1 MRSRT
6 AQEMLFGEVGI
17 GMLSGKAVDG
27 MLGENAD
34 EVVDLKNLPSNAKD
48 IVALRWHQTRAG
60 FLVCI
65 DAAKFAAHVAA
76 KASRKASASRN
87 TLETPEL
94 RQLFDQ
100 VWFKKSA
107 PMLLK
112 HSQHHLTQGRLGL
125 AVRGQLVVDISDGRL
140 LNAGVLESFAGRA
153 SEAACPDPCRTEEPR
168 TLPNH
173 RTSGANGPPVEVR
186 IQLYLAAIVQ
196 VDQKQQLLSVE
207 GYFRQ
212 EWRDE
217 RLNSSA
223 DVGDCEDPITLDLPV
238 RGIWQP
244 DIYFDNSIREWY
256 GVGSMRIYPD
266 ARVWRSVRF
275 NHLMRCPMSFHR
287 LPFDTQR
294 CFILIGSYSWEVS
307 KVNTSA
313 FSDGPVEMPEGYDGT
328 IEWKL
333 VEVTSEVTTE
343 WFGTGIHR
351 KGYRYVTIYLSLQRR
366 SSNLI
371 MFSLVAYVGLFI
383 PKAAAPARVA
393 SSVIPVTNQLPA
405 LSYLTWLTS
414 FLVSMTLF
422 TMSTVF
428 EYGVVSVL
436 MQVEARKIRKFEAFK
451 RLTADA
457 HRRAE
462 EQEVSISM
470 EDIQKTD
477 AAVAYVYKLFDS
489 DWAVVIFKL
498 NLAANSFPERGS
510 APVMTLLNKR
520 VQLVYKRLASPV
532 LRGWRIRPHSER
544 SSIWLQSAWAALL
557 PRPSQRDL
565 RQAGCGRASNEKKDF
580 HRMLKDIDDY
590 MPGKNAFKL
599 TFWERE
605 PADQVDIVFR
615 WVFIIGIW
623 PQRCACLL
631 SGLPIMMSDFADCR
645 FGSGDPDLD
654 SVPMMRLR
662 GLRIG
667 VNPRSA
673 AAVAQRTRDKL
684 TKALL
689 EKTLA
694 QVLSAISCV
703 IPCSGSSARLQRHAT
718 SWGILGQ
725 SRVPSLRKCPPNSS
739 TPATKVVGK
748 SRKAPP

>member
-1 MRSRT
+1 MVHPPQLLLT
-6 AQEMLFGEVGI
+6 A
-17 GMLSGKAVDG
+17 
-27 MLGENAD
+27 
-34 EVVDLKNLPSNAKD
+34 
-48 IVALRWHQTRAG
+48 
-60 FLVCI
+60 FLVT
-65 DAAKFAAHVAA
+65 
-76 KASRKASASRN
+76 SGS
-87 TLETPEL
+87 L
-94 RQLFDQ
+94 
-100 VWFKKSA
+100 
-107 PMLLK
+107 
-112 HSQHHLTQGRLGL
+112 
-125 AVRGQLVVDISDGRL
+125 
-140 LNAGVLESFAGRA
+140 
-153 SEAACPDPCRTEEPR
+153 AACPTADGLLASLATNGYEPR

-212 EWRDE
+212 EWSDE

-223 DVGDCEDPITLDLPV
+223 GVGDCEDAITLDLPV
-238 RGIWQP
+238 RGVWQP

-328 IEWKL
+328 IEWEL

-351 KGYRYVTIYLSLQRR
+351 KGYKYVTIYLSLQRR

-371 MFSLVAYVGLFI
+371 MFVFGTAIGFSLVAYVGLFI

-393 SSVIPVTNQLPA
+393 SSVIPVLIMLNLQNNVTNQLPA

-457 HRRAE
+457 HKRAE

-489 DWAVVIFKL
+489 DGESGLTLKEVQSGFK
-498 NLAANSFPERGS
+498 
-510 APVMTLLNKR
+510 
-520 VQLVYKRLASPV
+520 
-532 LRGWRIRPHSER
+532 
-544 SSIWLQSAWAALL
+544 ALGQHFSL
-557 PRPSQRDL
+557 DQVKETFVKLGVEGHRM
-565 RQAGCGRASNEKKDF
+565 KKEDF

-615 WVFIIGIW
+615 WAFIIGLVLVT
-623 PQRCACLL
+623 LL
-631 SGLPIMMSDFADCR
+631 
-645 FGSGDPDLD
+645 
-654 SVPMMRLR
+654 
-662 GLRIG
+662 
-667 VNPRSA
+667 
-673 AAVAQRTRDKL
+673 
-684 TKALL
+684 
-689 EKTLA
+689 
-694 QVLSAISCV
+694 
-703 IPCSGSSARLQRHAT
+703 
-718 SWGILGQ
+718 WILF
-725 SRVPSLRKCPPNSS
+725 R
-739 TPATKVVGK
+739 
-748 SRKAPP
+748 